1 MTAITDANTFIDQNL
16 INVPYQG
23 VPATTLNACLK
34 TITNVFNSYATIASV
49 NSLFGYALDGNF
61 PAALMN
67 APNQAFT
74 LNGGYVSIS
83 ALLLFSSGQKYTVGP
98 DGNYVLNAA
107 NGPAWD
113 WSTGRRRLLIEAI
126 PTTNLITW
134 SQDLTYWG
142 SGGTTTIASVA
153 STAPD
158 GAANSQKI
166 IPAAV
171 SGSSFYRQAS
181 AYALT
186 ANTNYV
192 KWGIFKPD
200 GYNIVVGQSRKLDG
214 TWLYA
219 HFNIATGAVTNISAG
234 VTAWTV
240 LLKGGWYLVAMSF
253 NSGTGA
259 TAQNDTWYVSNAAG
273 FPTFTPDGTS
283 GVLHWHSQCEVG
295 TTPSSPIVSGASA
308 TARAGDIVT
317 AASGLL
323 ALFKATNAAL
333 VLRGSVLD
341 AGTSWASIL
350 GGNAG
355 GGISTGMSAYT
366 GATFYDAGTVHPL
379 AVTGGVAT
387 SLAAFGIGVSYT
399 DVLRKACVT
408 GGSIFSDNYG
418 LFPPSETGVVFGS
431 GPSGARNIML
441 DEIIV
446 WPILASD
453 AGLQAQARVYS

>member
-98 DGNYVLNAA
+98 DGNYILNAA

-126 PTTNLITW
+126 GATN
-134 SQDLTYWG
+134 YWAN
-142 SGGTTTIASVA
+142 SEN
-153 STAPD
+153 
-158 GAANSQKI
+158 GAAWAI
-166 IPAAV
+166 V
-171 SGSSFYRQAS
+171 SATPTVVSNALFGILSLTT
-181 AYALT
+181 LT
-186 ANTNYV
+186 ANSTSWARAQETKSVNAGDIVTFSGAAVAGNKTTATIYIAGSVSGNGLASQVVPTV
-192 KWGIFKPD
+192 KSGPGTIAADTTFGSIRMWRVNGLSASVPTEFAFTMTCPSTEIITVQIGVGVYTGGESDDSAKFGRLQLEP
-200 GYNIVVGQSRKLDG
+200 GYGSS
-214 TWLYA
+214 Y
-219 HFNIATGAVTNISAG
+219 
-234 VTAWTV
+234 TA
-240 LLKGGWYLVAMSF
+240 
-253 NSGTGA
+253 
-259 TAQNDTWYVSNAAG
+259 
-273 FPTFTPDGTS
+273 
-283 GVLHWHSQCEVG
+283 
-295 TTPSSPIVSGASA
+295 SGASP
-308 TARAGDIVT
+308 TARAADIVT

-341 AGTSWASIL
+341 AGTPWSSIL

-366 GATFYDAGTVHPL
+366 GATFYDAGTVHSL

-446 WPILASD
+446 WPILASN